1 MKRKN
6 NYLDVIEKRAK
17 SCFKGKFKVTLA
29 LIVSLM
35 ISGTISSAVE
45 VEPEII
51 ADEGRVVWKWSSD
64 DEDTTVPINGVE
76 VVGSYPSA
84 EELLTSKIEVDLTNS
99 HTVTVANIGEES
111 STGIYIPGTDKL
123 FEFYLDDTLDPFGN
137 SYFKVDNQGK
147 LDVEGVSA
155 YGIHLKFVEPIEP
168 IEAPV
173 TMALDDPSDEEEEDP
188 VYAYPDIDI
197 DNSGDIIVKGEVEAE
212 GVKIDTPFAKV
223 SIDNSGIIKAD
234 VGVDDTVKE
243 DFGGATGINIFLPAE
258 EEVVENPTPEWNP
271 EAVVLSSSEEEVSS
285 LPMDVDIVND
295 GDIEISVENRKV
307 ARIMGINIGEYDD
320 HTLTDT
326 TEIIVPVE
334 EEDMSLAVSA
344 MAFSD
349 EPAVS
354 VLAEGSHESGGKH
367 GSGGSGG
374 CGTKPLDAMVF
385 TDITNKGSID
395 VTGENLSAV
404 QAVGINSRMAEGTQT
419 TVINGAD
426 GEIKVDIVMKDA
438 RQTNIDEDPTSGNL
452 YGINVFNSG
461 RPSRVDTTNAGSI
474 DVNGSISAGKT
485 AEAPVGIQAF
495 GIKNK
500 ARGRD
505 SVADINNTGKIE
517 VTSTENQNT
526 AEMDYTYIRDTEG
539 KEIFGARAVG
549 IAGTSAGRGAYTEI
563 TNGDFDLTIDQEVA
577 DAIRAGEDRNIYD
590 EVTAELKEVY
600 DKELDAFNTYSENS
614 EGGAKISA
622 TASSNNGYAE
632 AKGIWSTAEAI
643 ENSQLVYNSEDA
655 EIKVAATAPERGAEA
670 LGIESVSYQN
680 TVINKGLIQVAS
692 DGKTATGIGIL
703 AEVSEIE
710 EEEMN
715 EHMKKPE
722 FLGADI
728 GMPPDLPGNR
738 DDHQGGE
745 NSGGGEETIVASF
758 SEPVTAEISLT
769 AEDEGTPNGE
779 VSQGEN
785 GSGDGA
791 TDTNQP
797 EIGIRNKYVLNTG
810 RIDVDVNYPL
820 VTPPD
825 ENETLEEKFAFG
837 AGIASSRVVLETVR
851 NDRVHDFEDKAAPT
865 LMAMAEDTDDLD
877 GVGGAS
883 VTAAPEE
890 SLNEYITNNGSI
902 DVQVKGDTALASGIS
917 ALTKV
922 EVLFDTDGDGVSDG
936 VDIAPTDPTLSKDL
950 DGDGIDDKTD
960 PDADGDGFYNEKYI
974 TSLEPEEAEGLK
986 IDYFDHDSDN
996 DGINNRM
1003 DNDDDGDGFMDIA
1016 DASLD
1021 PISAD
1026 GKTLIDEDG
1035 NLPISDTA
1043 YEEFMDT
1050 PGGMPENL
1058 IETTGIIEPEEMEI
1072 NNSLTN
1078 RAVFDKVEEEYV
1090 GGVINVLAESH
1101 AEGGIAIANGIA
1113 TDVVWNGLQKPVY
1126 DAPTT
1131 PSPRHSIEEGT
1142 ELTVIERNYDNF
1154 VNSEGAS
1161 ITATAT
1167 ANGGT
1172 AAAFGMRIGNYYT
1185 IDEAASERSPI
1196 TKHYAGDYEEVK
1208 EGFEA
1213 TEYGMVNDGSITTF
1227 ATGDHAKS
1235 FGIMAGHPAGTDEN
1249 NEEFVVSTV
1258 KNTGDID
1265 VTHEGTENSEG
1276 AGIVAFAD
1284 QQIEYLPEVLEG
1296 GVLLAAVDEDDIVP
1310 TEELIFEDYV
1320 VKEAER
1326 AVAIV
1331 ENSGNITIND
1341 KAEGKNYGIYAGI
1354 NMISDEEKSAGE
1366 AIETIKTRKI
1376 EITPENIDEGEPIM
1390 AETQNGNDGESV
1402 PKQIGTLYTVTDTDG
1417 SEYQF
1422 VIHAPEDMGEELP
1435 DAIYVVDKDGDLT
1448 PYVEE
1453 TYKLGETYLEVNNS
1467 GTINAGSGVGI
1478 YLASEG
1484 KVENS
1489 GTIKASQ
1496 AIVGSEGN
1504 DVIEL
1509 LDGSAIYGDI
1519 ETRGGDDRLNLDL
1532 GSYMNGN
1539 IDTGMGNDRIEI
1551 SQGAS
1556 LKGNIRLGDGDDRL
1570 SLNSGSDME
1579 GNIDTGRGND
1589 RVKVSQGSKLKGNI
1603 DLGPGNDFFTL
1614 EGGGFAENADETT
1627 MYTVDGGEGFDRIT
1641 LIGSEEENVLDR
1653 KMQNFEMA
1661 KITGNWELKH
1671 EDGLNIPKGGRI
1683 INKGKIKFD
1692 GSKK

>member
-6 NYLDVIEKRAK
+6 NYLNVIEKRAK

-35 ISGTISSAVE
+35 ISGVAMAVE
-45 VEPEII
+45 EDIELLDGKVI
-51 ADEGRVVWKWSSD
+51 WQSS
-64 DEDTTVPINGVE
+64 EDIESDTGFGVK
-76 VVGSYPSA
+76 VTGNYPSA
-84 EELLTSKIEVDLTNS
+84 EELLTTKAEVDLTNS
-99 HTVTVANIGEES
+99 HTLTVANIGEES

-123 FEFYLDDTLDPFGN
+123 FEFYLDETVDPYGN
-137 SYFKVDNQGK
+137 SYFRVDNSGK
-147 LDVEGVSA
+147 IDVDGWSA

-168 IEAPV
+168 IVAPSIV
-173 TMALDDPSDEEEEDP
+173 ALDDPSDEEEEDP
-188 VYAYPDIDI
+188 VYAYPDIEI

-223 SIDNSGIIKAD
+223 SIDNSGTISAE
-234 VGVDDTVKE
+234 VGVDEDSEEITKE
-243 DFGGATGINIFLPAE
+243 EFGGSTGINILLPAE
-258 EEVVENPTPEWNP
+258 EEVVKNPIPEWNP
-271 EAVVLSSSEEEVSS
+271 EAVVLNSSEEEVSS
-285 LPMDVDIVND
+285 LPMDVDITNTGSIDVN
-295 GDIEISVENRKV
+295 VENRVV
-307 ARIMGINIGEYDD
+307 ARIMGINVGEYDD

-334 EEDMSLAVSA
+334 EEDISLAVSA
-344 MAFSD
+344 MAFAD

-367 GSGGSGG
+367 GSGDSGG

-385 TDITNKGSID
+385 TDITNEGSIG
-395 VTGENLSAV
+395 VKGVNLSAV

-419 TVINGAD
+419 TIINGEGAD
-426 GEIKVDIVMKDA
+426 ITVDIVMKDA

-461 RPSRVDTTNAGSI
+461 RPSRVDTTNKGTIYVEGSI
-474 DVNGSISAGKT
+474 KKEEPENQT
-485 AEAPVGIQAF
+485 AKDPVGIQAF

-505 SVADINNTGKIE
+505 SVADINNTGEITVKAFE
-517 VTSTENQNT
+517 MQNT
-526 AEMDYTYIRDTEG
+526 DQMDYEYTRDTEG

-563 TNGDFDLTIDQEVA
+563 TNGDYDITIDQEAMDDKRANEDVDVYALIQA
-577 DAIRAGEDRNIYD
+577 DMMMRYEEEYEEMYTYKEDEDSTI
-590 EVTAELKEVY
+590 A
-600 DKELDAFNTYSENS
+600 
-614 EGGAKISA
+614 AKIDAYAESDQ
-622 TASSNNGYAE
+622 GFAE

-643 ENSQLVYNSEDA
+643 ENSQFIYNTEDSEIIVGAKA
-655 EIKVAATAPERGAEA
+655 ENRGAEA

-680 TVINKGLIQVAS
+680 YVINKGLIDVKA

-715 EHMKKPE
+715 EHMRKPE

-745 NSGGGEETIVASF
+745 NSGGGEEDTLLAAATF

-779 VSQGEN
+779 VSQEEN

-797 EIGIRNKYVLNTG
+797 EIGIRNKYILNTG
-810 RIDVDVNYPL
+810 KIDVDVNYPL

-950 DGDGIDDKTD
+950 DGDGIDNKID

-1003 DNDDDGDGFMDIA
+1003 DNDDDGDGIMDI
-1016 DASLD
+1016 DDPVLD
-1021 PISAD
+1021 QIFKGGELVA
-1026 GKTLIDEDG
+1026 GFY
-1035 NLPISDTA
+1035 PISDEA

-1058 IETTGIIEPEEMEI
+1058 IETTGILEAEEAEI
-1072 NNSLTN
+1072 N
-1078 RAVFDKVEEEYV
+1078 RE
-1090 GGVINVLAESH
+1090 VINNGDIAVEAVSDAED
-1101 AEGGIAIANGIA
+1101 GTAIANGIA

-1126 DAPTT
+1126 EATTT
-1131 PSPRHSIEEGT
+1131 PSPRHSVEEGT

-1167 ANGGT
+1167 ANAGT

-1213 TEYGMVNDGSITTF
+1213 TEYGMVNDGSITTS
-1227 ATGDHAKS
+1227 ATGDNAKS
-1235 FGIMAGHPAGTDEN
+1235 FGMMSGYYKESGESG
-1249 NEEFVVSTV
+1249 EEFVVSTV
-1258 KNTGDID
+1258 KNTGTID
-1265 VTHEGTENSEG
+1265 VKFDGKESSEG

-1284 QQIEYLPEVLEG
+1284 QQIEYLPKVLEG
-1296 GVLLAAVDEDDIVP
+1296 GVLLAAEEDE
-1310 TEELIFEDYV
+1310 EEVLESPVFEDYV
-1320 VKEAER
+1320 VKDPED
-1326 AVAIV
+1326 AVVIV
-1331 ENSGNITIND
+1331 ENTGTIKVNSNDGN
-1341 KAEGKNYGIYAGI
+1341 KNYGIYAGI

-1402 PKQIGTLYTVTDTDG
+1402 PKQIGTLYTVADTDG

-1422 VIHAPEDMGEELP
+1422 VIHAPEDMGEDIPE
-1435 DAIYVVDKDGDLT
+1435 AIYVVDDEGTIT

-1453 TYKLGETYLEVNNS
+1453 TYKTGDTYLRVNN
-1467 GTINAGSGVGI
+1467 TGSIDTGSEGIGI
-1478 YLASEG
+1478 YLATEG

-1509 LDGSAIYGDI
+1509 LDGSVIYGDI
-1519 ETRGGDDRLNLDL
+1519 ETRGGDDRLNLDS
-1532 GSYMNGN
+1532 GSFMEGN
-1539 IDTGMGNDRIEI
+1539 INTGMGNDRIEI

-1570 SLNSGSDME
+1570 SLGENSIME

-1589 RVKVSQGSKLKGNI
+1589 RVKVSQGAELKGNI
-1603 DLGPGNDFFTL
+1603 DLGPGNDFFTV
-1614 EGGGFAENADETT
+1614 EGGGFAENADKTRI
-1627 MYTVDGGEGFDRIT
+1627 YTVDGGEGYDRIT
-1641 LIGSEEENVLDR
+1641 LIGSEENPEQNVLDR
-1653 KMQNFEMA
+1653 MMQNFEMA
-1661 KITGNWELKH
+1661 KITGDWVLKH
-1671 EDGLNIPKGGRI
+1671 NDGFNTTKGGRI
-1683 INKGKIKFD
+1683 INKGKITYD
-1692 GSKK
+1692 GGKE